1 MRDHYRARR
10 EQAMGILKSRD
21 MVRYCPQGAFY
32 LMVDTGQ
39 DSNIFARALL
49 AERNVAVA
57 PGAAFG
63 AGARSQVRVA
73 LCVEADAL
81 DAGLSAVLDRIAC

>member
-1 MRDHYRARR
+1 MGLLKARGM
-10 EQAMGILKSRD
+10 AS
-21 MVRYCPQGAFY
+21 YCPQGAFY
-32 LMVDTGQ
+32 LMVDTEQ

-63 AGARSQVRVA
+63 AAARSHVRVA

-81 DAGLSAVLDRIAC
+81 EAGLSAVLDRIAR